1 MGSEKRAVQDGVKPG
16 MIIIFYLIWFLA
28 LVFSATM
35 IDWNVEDWLSYSR
48 WKKILFFVH
57 LFFLIFSVVLSL
69 VMVIK
74 SAL

>member
-1 MGSEKRAVQDGVKPG
+1 ML
-16 MIIIFYLIWFLA
+16 IIFYFIWFLA

-35 IDWNVEDWLSYSR
+35 IDWNVEDWLSYNR
-48 WKKILFFVH
+48 WRKTLFFVH

-69 VMVIK
+69 VMVIR